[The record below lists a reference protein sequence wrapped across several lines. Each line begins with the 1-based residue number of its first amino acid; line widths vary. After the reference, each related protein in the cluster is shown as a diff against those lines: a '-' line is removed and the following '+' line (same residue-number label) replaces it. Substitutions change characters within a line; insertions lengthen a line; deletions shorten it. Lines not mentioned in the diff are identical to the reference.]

1 MISYI
6 MADEWYRD
14 TLSQFGWVSAV
25 LVFIYVLMLAAMAG
39 RDFFE
44 EEAIAFKELAES
56 ELKMREKKK
65 SKII

>member
-1 MISYI
+1 MVSYI

-14 TLSQFGWVSAV
+14 TLYQYGWTTVV

-44 EEAIAFKELAES
+44 
-56 ELKMREKKK
+56 
-65 SKII
+65 